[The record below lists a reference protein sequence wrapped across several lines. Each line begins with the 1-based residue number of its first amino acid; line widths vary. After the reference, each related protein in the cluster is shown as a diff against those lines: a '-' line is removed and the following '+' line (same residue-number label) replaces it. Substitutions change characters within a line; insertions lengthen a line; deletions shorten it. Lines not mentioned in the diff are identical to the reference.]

1 MALKNFFEML
11 NQPQTFAVD
20 SLSLENAYQ
29 TLMARF
35 HPDRFV
41 NAPIVE
47 KRVAEQVSVRI
58 NEAYQTIK
66 NDLSRAQYL
75 CSLKGFNVH
84 ERRPMP
90 PAVLIKQMEWHEML
104 EAALAT
110 GGTVRMYDLRE
121 EVTNE
126 KKALLV
132 RMQEAFDVQGD
143 DALALELTREL
154 MFVEKLLQQVQI

>member
-1 MALKNFFEML
+1 MALKNYFEML

-41 NAPIVE
+41 NAPLVE

-75 CSLKGFNVH
+75 CSLKGMNVH

-90 PAVLIKQMEWHEML
+90 PAVLMKQMDWHEML

-110 GGTVRMYDLRE
+110 GDTVRMYDLRE

-126 KKALLV
+126 RKTLLV
-132 RMQEAFDVQGD
+132 QMQAAFDEKGD

-154 MFVEKLLQQVQI
+154 MFVEKCTKKAII

>member
-1 MALKNFFEML
+1 MALKNYFELL

-58 NEAYQTIK
+58 NEAYQTVK
-66 NDLSRAQYL
+66 TPLARAQYL
-75 CSLKGFNVH
+75 CSLKGMNVH

-90 PAVLIKQMEWHEML
+90 PAVLVKQMDWHEML

-110 GGTVRMYDLRE
+110 GDDGRLYDLKE
-121 EVTNE
+121 EVTAE
-126 KKALLV
+126 RQQLLT
-132 RMQEAFDVQGD
+132 QLQDAFDVKKD

-154 MFVEKLLQQVQI
+154 MFVEKLLFTIQR

>member
-1 MALKNFFEML
+1 MALKNYFELL

-66 NDLSRAQYL
+66 APLARAQYL
-75 CSLKGFNVH
+75 CSLKGLNVQ

-90 PAVLIKQMEWHEML
+90 PAVLMKQMDWHEML

-110 GGTVRMYDLRE
+110 GDDGRMYDLKE

-126 KKALLV
+126 RQMLLT
-132 RMQEAFDVQGD
+132 QLQDAFDVKKD
-143 DALALELTREL
+143 DAMALELTREL
-154 MFVEKLLQQVQI
+154 MFVEKLLLNIQR

>member
-1 MALKNFFEML
+1 MALKNYFELL

-66 NDLSRAQYL
+66 APLARAQYL
-75 CSLKGFNVH
+75 CSLEGLNVQ

-90 PAVLIKQMEWHEML
+90 PAVLMKQMDWHEML

-110 GGTVRMYDLRE
+110 GDDGRMYDLKE

-126 KKALLV
+126 RQMLLT
-132 RMQEAFDVQGD
+132 QLQDAFDVKKD
-143 DALALELTREL
+143 DAMALELTREL
-154 MFVEKLLQQVQI
+154 MFVEKLLLNIQR

>member
-90 PAVLIKQMEWHEML
+90 PAVLMPPDQPKKVPRSLGEVVLARITCRTGCNPP
-104 EAALAT
+104 AA
-110 GGTVRMYDLRE
+110 
-121 EVTNE
+121 
-126 KKALLV
+126 K
-132 RMQEAFDVQGD
+132 
-143 DALALELTREL
+143 
-154 MFVEKLLQQVQI
+154 

>member
-1 MALKNFFEML
+1 MAIKNYFQMM

-66 NDLSRAQYL
+66 GDLSRAQYL
-75 CSLKGFNVH
+75 CSLKGQNVH

-90 PAVLIKQMEWHEML
+90 PAVLMKQMDWHEML
-104 EAALAT
+104 EAALDSGDESRLT
-110 GGTVRMYDLRE
+110 KLQD
-121 EVTNE
+121 EVLAE
-126 KKALLV
+126 KKMLLAQ
-132 RMQEAFDVQGD
+132 MQEAFDVKMD

-154 MFVEKLLQQVQI
+154 MFVEKLLQQIQR